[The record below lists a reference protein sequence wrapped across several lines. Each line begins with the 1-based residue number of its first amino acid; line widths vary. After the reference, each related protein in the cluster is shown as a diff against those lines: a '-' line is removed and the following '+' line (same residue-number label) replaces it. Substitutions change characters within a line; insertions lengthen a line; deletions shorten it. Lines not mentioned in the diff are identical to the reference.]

1 MSGKGL
7 YAVAAGL
14 GVTGLVA
21 LGLLFVLFQAGAGAV
36 TGSEASEGIAVHG
49 RWTIE
54 VRDPDGGLVERRE
67 FDNALTR
74 AGAAALARP
83 SGGLG
88 VPSGWRGRG
97 GRRAVVHARPIAGG
111 AALAKTLGGLR
122 VPAEWRVTLSRLST
136 GGNSPCGGAPA
147 ECIAVTSTMLLTGP
161 NIFETLSVSVPNS
174 GPNADKLVLSGSVTA
189 LVDGVIDTVGSN
201 ILFCGPVRPP
211 GTACGSGDLLGF
223 STITQASVSPAVSVV
238 AGQQILVTVVI
249 TFS

>member
-67 FDNALTR
+67 FDNALTI
-74 AGAAALARP
+74 AGAAALA
-83 SGGLG
+83 
-88 VPSGWRGRG
+88 
-97 GRRAVVHARPIAGG
+97 
-111 AALAKTLGGLR
+111 KTIGGLR

-211 GTACGSGDLLGF
+211 GTACGSGDGLGF

>member
-7 YAVAAGL
+7 YAVATGL
-14 GVTGLVA
+14 GVAGLVV

-67 FDNALTR
+67 FDNALTI
-74 AGAAALARP
+74 AGA
-83 SGGLG
+83 G
-88 VPSGWRGRG
+88 
-97 GRRAVVHARPIAGG
+97 
-111 AALAKTLGGLR
+111 ALAKTIGGLR
-122 VPAEWRVTLSRLST
+122 VPSEWRVTLSRLST
-136 GGNSPCGGAPA
+136 SGNSACGGAPV
-147 ECIAVTSTMLLTGP
+147 ECIAVTGSSITGP

-189 LVDGVIDTVGSN
+189 LVGGVIDTVGSN
-201 ILFCGPVRPP
+201 ILFCEPDLPP
-211 GTACGSGDLLGF
+211 GTACNPGDTLGF

-238 AGQQILVTVVI
+238 SGQQVLVTVVI

>member
-67 FDNALTR
+67 FDNALTI
-74 AGAAALARP
+74 AGAAALA
-83 SGGLG
+83 
-88 VPSGWRGRG
+88 
-97 GRRAVVHARPIAGG
+97 
-111 AALAKTLGGLR
+111 KTIGGLR